1 MVTIL
6 LSTYN
11 GEKYLNQLFESL
23 FKQIDVEMSVL
34 VRDDSSSDSTKEILR
49 KYEEEGKLSWYTGE
63 NLRSAGSFM
72 DLLFHAPDSE
82 YYAFCD
88 QDDVWEA
95 DKLYSAIK
103 MLKQTQDKPSLY
115 FSQTKLVDK
124 DLNSIK
130 TIKINTKC
138 SFVESLFVNYSTGC
152 TFVFNKKLLDL
163 VRLYKPNY
171 ISMHDYWV
179 YRVCLAVNGDVY
191 FDPESHILYRQH
203 DNNVLGLKED
213 FSKGLKLRLQRTIF
227 NRDHERLFT
236 CQELL
241 KGYGSI
247 MPVGNKIMLE
257 DITNYKVNIFKRFKL
272 LFNSKLTIGS
282 FKQDLYFR
290 LALLIG
296 SY

>member
-138 SFVESLFVNYSTGC
+138 SFVE
-152 TFVFNKKLLDL
+152 
-163 VRLYKPNY
+163 
-171 ISMHDYWV
+171 
-179 YRVCLAVNGDVY
+179 
-191 FDPESHILYRQH
+191 
-203 DNNVLGLKED
+203 
-213 FSKGLKLRLQRTIF
+213 
-227 NRDHERLFT
+227 
-236 CQELL
+236 
-241 KGYGSI
+241 
-247 MPVGNKIMLE
+247 
-257 DITNYKVNIFKRFKL
+257 
-272 LFNSKLTIGS
+272 
-282 FKQDLYFR
+282 
-290 LALLIG
+290 
-296 SY
+296 